1 MDLSEEDFKNIW
13 LKVVH
18 IRKIKA
24 YIEKNK
30 NKFGEKHFTEVLSIY
45 LDSNEF
51 AEFFSKSLNFN
62 GNLNNL
68 DGKALL
74 NST

>member
-1 MDLSEEDFKNIW
+1 MDLSEEDFKNIR

-30 NKFGEKHFTEVLSIY
+30 YKFGEKHFMKFYQYIQIQMKL
-45 LDSNEF
+45 
-51 AEFFSKSLNFN
+51 
-62 GNLNNL
+62 
-68 DGKALL
+68 
-74 NST
+74 